1 MVSAAYICTVIRG
14 SLALALADIER
25 QAPNRNMASI
35 TITIRIVER
44 KQLASGRWQRRI
56 WWAKQ
61 KTKTQTKKK
70 ANHSAHSM
78 GSMRMEIKMKMAKW
92 QAKHPLKHS
101 EKGEQRK
108 PPLRIHFTKRHKRQ
122 RGEEKPLEE
131 PFSLPLW
138 PICHLPAVNSFPER
152 VSSAS
157 VAVVPRKC
165 VKIPHREE
173 SAQGTRYK
181 VSCTKLSHENM
192 KENKVNFFHSSL
204 PLSFQLE
211 AAASAT
217 CCFCLFVVVCLQRE
231 NAVQTVEINI
241 EMWRLRDRKLT
252 VCPVSSPHSLL
263 FFPLPLL
270 LLRMP

>member
-1 MVSAAYICTVIRG
+1 
-14 SLALALADIER
+14 
-25 QAPNRNMASI
+25 
-35 TITIRIVER
+35 
-44 KQLASGRWQRRI
+44 
-56 WWAKQ
+56 
-61 KTKTQTKKK
+61 
-70 ANHSAHSM
+70 M

-108 PPLRIHFTKRHKRQ
+108 PPLRIHFTKRQ
-122 RGEEKPLEE
+122 RGKEKPLEE
-131 PFSLPLW
+131 PFSLRMW

-157 VAVVPRKC
+157 VSVDPRKC
-165 VKIPHREE
+165 VKIPHREEE

-204 PLSFQLE
+204 YLSLF
-211 AAASAT
+211 SVGS
-217 CCFCLFVVVCLQRE
+217 CCKCHLLLFVFAVVCLQRE

-241 EMWRLRDRKLT
+241 QMWRLRDRKLT
-252 VCPVSSPHSLL
+252 VCPVSSPHSLFCYL
-263 FFPLPLL
+263 SSPFYFYGYHKQAAKP
-270 LLRMP
+270 R